1 MGAEDKDFLEAEWPE
16 GERRID
22 LIARLLM
29 VYASCDD
36 DEGYLMM
43 QWTMRP
49 DGITAV
55 KSAAASGASAN
66 DISTATQGDGA
77 AVRSAAASGVSAAV
91 RSAAASG
98 ASDAVRSA
106 ATSGASAAE

>member
-36 DEGYLMM
+36 DEDYLMM

-77 AVRSAAASGVSAAV
+77 AVRSGVSGASAAV
-91 RSAAASG
+91 RSVAASG
-98 ASDAVRSA
+98 VSDAVRSA

>member
-36 DEGYLMM
+36 DEDYLMM

-55 KSAAASGASAN
+55 KSAAASG
-66 DISTATQGDGA
+66 
-77 AVRSAAASGVSAAV
+77 V
-91 RSAAASG
+91 
-98 ASDAVRSA
+98 SDAVRSA